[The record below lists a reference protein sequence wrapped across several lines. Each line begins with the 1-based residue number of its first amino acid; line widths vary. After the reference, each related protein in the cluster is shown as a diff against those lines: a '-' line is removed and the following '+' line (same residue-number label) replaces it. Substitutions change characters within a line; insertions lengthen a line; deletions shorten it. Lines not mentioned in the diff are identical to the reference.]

1 MRMPVEKKKSANRG
15 TTLIEM
21 VMCFALM
28 AIFISSAAAI
38 IASVTNLY
46 YQVKGETYGR
56 QVSDIIVQRVVS
68 ELEGAKWKDGSNEN
82 PKISADKMTIE
93 LYNRSDTKATI
104 TTNDKQLLIRYAAF
118 SNDDMTKSE
127 TNWKFDRKVYF
138 NYEIEE
144 MYFVPG
150 SALQSG
156 MSAEL
161 GSKLQSYGIS
171 TGNIDYDDNIV
182 LILLTVKSDKYGAYR
197 SVRPVK
203 MFNLPKDYTWPI
215 DN

>member
-1 MRMPVEKKKSANRG
+1 MPVGKKNSANRG

-21 VMCFALM
+21 IVCFALM

-68 ELEGAKWKDGSNEN
+68 ELEGAKWKEGSNEN
-82 PKISADKMTIE
+82 PKISADKKTIE
-93 LYNRSDTKATI
+93 LYNRSDTSAVI
-104 TTNDKQLLIRYAAF
+104 TTTDNQLLIRYAAF
-118 SNDDMTKSE
+118 SNDDMTKGE
-127 TNWKFDRKVYF
+127 TKWKFDKKVYF

-144 MYFVPG
+144 MLFIPG
-150 SALQSG
+150 SAIGTGL
-156 MSAEL
+156 SAEMK
-161 GSKLQSYGIS
+161 SKLQSYGVDAENLS
-171 TGNIDYDDNIV
+171 YDNNIV
-182 LILLTVKSDKYGAYR
+182 LILLTVKSEKYGTYR

-203 MFNLPKDYTWPI
+203 LFNLPKDYTWPI